1 MKKEL
6 NNRDFERINV
16 LNYNIVGVLYVGNDE
31 FEFQLDNISESG
43 ILFHFIKPVEMNILY
58 QKILCC
64 NDLYISFVDSP
75 FVFSSDVFY
84 VRHFMLND
92 VNYMAVKFKDIHV
105 NYDSIYN
112 YVGQL
117 KAYESIITKVSRKI
131 YLTATLK

>member
-16 LNYNIVGVLYVGNDE
+16 LNYKIVGVLYVGNDE

-43 ILFHFIKPVEMNILY
+43 ILFHFINPVEMNILY
-58 QKILCC
+58 QKILRC

-92 VNYMAVKFKDIHV
+92 VNYMAVKFRDIHV
-105 NYDSIYN
+105 NHNSIYN

-117 KAYESIITKVSRKI
+117 KAYESIITKVSRKT